1 MPAPALT
8 TVALGEDVAAALQSV
23 PAGGGV
29 GQIVGPDGRN
39 LLIGKAANLRRWAAT
54 HFGLGPPPKPGV
66 RPRTNLTGLA
76 VAVAFAETASDFGQ
90 RLRYERLMARYVPPE
105 KRKDLKPP
113 SFLAL
118 DPARAVPA
126 GASSATTAPRGL
138 PLYGP
143 FRDRAAAA
151 RARDLL
157 YKRFQLRPCDYTFEP
172 DPALPLGLGCLYAQ
186 VRTCAAPCLA
196 RVGEEAYRALAG
208 EAARVP
214 GGAGRA
220 RRRAAGAGSAP
231 VAGQRALVAERTPSG
246 WELFALREGHVVD
259 DASADDAALEQAL
272 GALDW
277 DAAAPRRTTAR
288 GSPPGSTRRSA
299 RALWHALP
307 AADLARAVRDA
318 SAR

>member
-1 MPAPALT
+1 VPVLT
-8 TVALGEDVAAALQSV
+8 TVALGEDVAAALRSI
-23 PAGGGV
+23 PTGGGV

-90 RLRYERLMARYVPPE
+90 RLQYERLMGRYVPAE

-113 SFLAL
+113 SWLAL
-118 DPARAVPA
+118 DASERFPRVLVRDDAAAPA
-126 GASSATTAPRGL
+126 

-143 FRDRAAAA
+143 FRDRAAAV

-157 YKRFQLRPCDYTFEP
+157 YKRFRLRPCDYVFEP

-196 RVGEEAYRALAG
+196 RVGEDAYRALAADAERFLAEPG
-208 EAARVP
+208 ARDEALPAWVRP
-214 GGAGRA
+214 LR
-220 RRRAAGAGSAP
+220 
-231 VAGQRALVAERTPSG
+231 GQRALVAERTPGG
-246 WELFALREGHVVD
+246 WELFALREWQVVGDARTD
-259 DASADDAALEQAL
+259 DASLEAALGTLDWEAPAAADDRAWVTGWLH
-272 GALDW
+272 
-277 DAAAPRRTTAR
+277 APRRK
-288 GSPPGSTRRSA
+288 GV
-299 RALWHALP
+299 WHALP
-307 AADLARAVRDA
+307 AADLARTVRDA

>member
-1 MPAPALT
+1 VPALALT
-8 TVALGEDVAAALQSV
+8 TVALGGDVAASLQSV
-23 PAGGGV
+23 PTGGGV
-29 GQIVGPDGRN
+29 GQIVGPEGRN

-54 HFGLGPPPKPGV
+54 HFGLGPPPRPGV

-76 VAVAFAETASDFGQ
+76 QAVAFAETASDFGQ
-90 RLRYERLMARYVPPE
+90 RLRYERLMARYVPLE

-118 DPARAVPA
+118 DPGERFPRVLVREDAAPA
-126 GASSATTAPRGL
+126 
-138 PLYGP
+138 LYGP

-157 YKRFQLRPCDYTFEP
+157 YKRFQLRPCDYAFEP

-208 EAARVP
+208 EAARFLADP
-214 GGAGRA
+214 AA
-220 RRRAAGAGSAP
+220 RGDALPPWVRT

-246 WELFALREGHVVD
+246 WEIFAIREGHVVD
-259 DASADDAALEQAL
+259 DASADDAALAPAL

-277 DAAAPRRTTAR
+277 DAPAAADDRAWVTAWLYAPKR
-288 GSPPGSTRRSA
+288 KGA
-299 RALWHALP
+299 WHALP
-307 AADLARAVRDA
+307 AADLARTVRDA

>member
-1 MPAPALT
+1 VPGLT
-8 TVALGEDVAAALQSV
+8 TVALGEDVAAALRSV
-23 PAGGGV
+23 PAAGGV
-29 GQIVGPDGRN
+29 GQIVGPEGRN
-39 LLIGKAANLRRWAAT
+39 LLIGKAANLRRWAAS
-54 HFGLGPPPKPGV
+54 HFGLGPPAKPGV

-90 RLRYERLMARYVPPE
+90 RLRYERLMARYVPAA

-113 SFLAL
+113 SWLAL
-118 DPARAVPA
+118 DPSLRFPRVHVRDD
-126 GASSATTAPRGL
+126 GTAP

-157 YKRFQLRPCDYTFEP
+157 YKRFRLRPCDYVFEP

-196 RVGEEAYRALAG
+196 RVTEDAYRALAADA
-208 EAARVP
+208 ERFLAEPSARDETLP
-214 GGAGRA
+214 AWI
-220 RRRAAGAGSAP
+220 AP
-231 VAGQRALVAERTPSG
+231 LAGQRALVSERTRAG
-246 WELFALREGHVVD
+246 WELFALREWQVVD
-259 DASADDAALEQAL
+259 EASADDASLERAL

-277 DAAAPRRTTAR
+277 DAPAPAED
-288 GSPPGSTRRSA
+288 
-299 RALWHALP
+299 RAWVSGWLHAPKRKGVWHALP

>member
-1 MPAPALT
+1 MPALALT
-8 TVALGEDVAAALQSV
+8 TVALGEDVAAALRSV
-23 PAGGGV
+23 PACGGV

-39 LLIGKAANLRRWAAT
+39 LLIGRAANLRRWAGT
-54 HFGLGPPPKPGV
+54 YFGLGPPPKPGV

-90 RLRYERLMARYVPPE
+90 RLRYERLMARYVPAD

-113 SFLAL
+113 SYLAL
-118 DPARAVPA
+118 DPRERFPRVLVRDDASA
-126 GASSATTAPRGL
+126 GQ

-143 FRDRAAAA
+143 FRDRAAAV

-157 YKRFQLRPCDYTFEP
+157 YKRFALRPCDYTFEP

-196 RVGEEAYRALAG
+196 RVGEEAYRALAQEG
-208 EAARVP
+208 ARFLAEP
-214 GGAGRA
+214 DA
-220 RRRAAGAGSAP
+220 RGDALPAWIRP
-231 VAGQRALVAERTPSG
+231 LAGQRALVSERTPGG

-259 DASADDAALEQAL
+259 DAAADDASLERALA
-272 GALDW
+272 GLDG
-277 DAAAPRRTTAR
+277 DAPAAADD
-288 GSPPGSTRRSA
+288 
-299 RALWHALP
+299 RAGETGWLAAPKRKGVWHALP

>member
-1 MPAPALT
+1 MPGLT
-8 TVALGEDVAAALQSV
+8 TVALAEDVAASLQAV
-23 PAGGGV
+23 PSRGGV

-76 VAVAFAETASDFGQ
+76 VAVAFVETASDFGQ
-90 RLRYERLMARYVPPE
+90 RLQYERLMARYVPAE

-113 SFLAL
+113 SWLAL
-118 DPARAVPA
+118 DAGLRFPRVLVRDDADGPA
-126 GASSATTAPRGL
+126 

-143 FRDRAAAA
+143 FRDRAAAV

-157 YKRFQLRPCDYTFEP
+157 YKRFRLRPCDYVFEP

-196 RVGEEAYRALAG
+196 RVGEDAYRALAADAQRFLG
-208 EAARVP
+208 DPGAREEALPAWIRP
-214 GGAGRA
+214 LR
-220 RRRAAGAGSAP
+220 
-231 VAGQRALVAERTPSG
+231 GQRALVAERTPGG
-246 WELFALREGHVVD
+246 WELFALREWQVVGDARAD
-259 DASADDAALEQAL
+259 DASLEEAL

-277 DAAAPRRTTAR
+277 EPPAPADDRAWVTGWLHAPRRK
-288 GSPPGSTRRSA
+288 GV
-299 RALWHALP
+299 WHALP
-307 AADLARAVRDA
+307 AADLARTVRDA
-318 SAR
+318 STR